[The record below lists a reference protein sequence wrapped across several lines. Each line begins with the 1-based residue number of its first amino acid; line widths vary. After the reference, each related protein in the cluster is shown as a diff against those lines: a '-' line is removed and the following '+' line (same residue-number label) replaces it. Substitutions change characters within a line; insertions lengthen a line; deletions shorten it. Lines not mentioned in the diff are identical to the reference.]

1 MHCIDSANASARTL
15 LQTSGDM
22 PDGGAL
28 DLATVPRRRET
39 PAPLSAPASPQLF
52 RSRFGDG
59 RQRYLTRFAETTTL
73 HIGATIQAATAVPN
87 RSALRWTPDY

>member
-28 DLATVPRRRET
+28 DLATVPHRREALRRCLRPRRRSFSDRV
-39 PAPLSAPASPQLF
+39 SAM
-52 RSRFGDG
+52 
-59 RQRYLTRFAETTTL
+59 
-73 HIGATIQAATAVPN
+73 AV
-87 RSALRWTPDY
+87 SSI